1 VYAPAVGSPPSHTE
15 PEADLPDID
24 LTTDTRATRDTTEE
38 VTPTEH
44 TRPALRDVAVVV
56 GLFVAYVA
64 ALTAIGVFR
73 VVRWPF
79 RHARNQQTAWRPL
92 SL

>member
-1 VYAPAVGSPPSHTE
+1 MSPQLEAPPSRSE
-15 PEADLPDID
+15 PEVDAHETDI
-24 LTTDTRATRDTTEE
+24 TTDTRATRDTTEQ
-38 VTPTEH
+38 VTSTGH

-56 GLFVAYVA
+56 GLLVAYVV

-79 RHARNQQTAWRPL
+79 QHARNPQTA
-92 SL
+92 